1 MKKRQAMAVMTAAML
16 LAAGTAMISHAAEKE
31 YQIYVSNNYDTQ
43 NVSADDND
51 DEKVHPLAP
60 DVYSDDYEIIDGPS
74 WSKGLLSWTPV
85 RR

>member
-1 MKKRQAMAVMTAAML
+1 MKKRQAMAVITAAML

-60 DVYSDDYEIIDGPS
+60 DVYSDDYVQGAVKLDAG
-74 WSKGLLSWTPV
+74 
-85 RR
+85 